1 MFNDQCLSDSA
12 GFVSDDKWIGKSVWK
27 LRHNSLFKFVNGM
40 ELNSVWS
47 FLDLKAAVSNTV
59 DTMLGGGVGW
69 MTVLQTAKRMM
80 NY

>member
-1 MFNDQCLSDSA
+1 
-12 GFVSDDKWIGKSVWK
+12 
-27 LRHNSLFKFVNGM
+27 M
-40 ELNSVWS
+40 EPDSVWS

-59 DTMLGGGVGW
+59 DTMLGGGVGL